1 MLCRFML
8 GFIIGVGRKGVI
20 MSFGNIVGQL
30 LQHGMAGQSRSKL
43 ERAVGPQG
51 LGGVGGIE
59 QILKGVLGGQ
69 GGGTS
74 SGSGGNVL
82 SGLLD
87 AAQSFL
93 GNKQI
98 GNLSGGQLG
107 GLGALAGA
115 LLGGGGKSAKGAVGG
130 SAMAILG
137 ALAINALQ
145 SRAVSAGGSSAAA
158 TGSPEVAQYAAVTDP
173 GTEKLL
179 VRAMIAA
186 AKADGRVDNQE
197 LERIVGKIGTDG
209 VSDEE
214 RQFVSEDLRTPVD
227 IAGLAAAVTSPV
239 VAAQVYAASLLAIEA
254 DTSEEISYLRDL
266 AAALGLDAATVARL
280 HEMTGTPG

>member
-1 MLCRFML
+1 
-8 GFIIGVGRKGVI
+8 

-30 LQHGMAGQSRSKL
+30 LQQGMAGQSRSKL

-74 SGSGGNVL
+74 SGSGGNVVT
-82 SGLLD
+82 GLLG

-93 GNKQI
+93 GNKQV

-115 LLGGGGKSAKGAVGG
+115 LLGGGGKSVKGAVGG

-145 SRAVSAGGSSAAA
+145 SRSVSAGANSAAVA
-158 TGSPEVAQYAAVTDP
+158 GSPAVEQYAAVADP

-186 AKADGRVDNQE
+186 AKADGQVDDQE
-197 LERIVGKIGTDG
+197 MERIVGKIDTDG

-214 RQFVSEDLRTPVD
+214 RRFVSDELNAPVD
-227 IAGLAAAVTSPV
+227 IAGLAAGATSPV
-239 VAAQVYAASLLAIEA
+239 VAAEVYAASLLAIDVDTPEEA
-254 DTSEEISYLRDL
+254 GYLRDL
-266 AAALGLDAATVARL
+266 AAALGLDATTVARL
-280 HEMTGTPG
+280 HELTGTPVQPPPL

>member
-1 MLCRFML
+1 
-8 GFIIGVGRKGVI
+8 

-30 LQHGMAGQSRSKL
+30 LQQGMAGQSRSKL

-74 SGSGGNVL
+74 NGSGGNVV
-82 SGLLD
+82 SGLLG

-93 GNKQI
+93 GNKQV

-115 LLGGGGKSAKGAVGG
+115 LLGGGGKSVKGAGGG

-145 SRAVSAGGSSAAA
+145 GRAVSAGGSSTA
-158 TGSPEVAQYAAVTDP
+158 VAEYSAVTDP
-173 GTEKLL
+173 GTKKLL

-214 RQFVSEDLRTPVD
+214 RQFVSEELRAPVD

-239 VAAQVYAASLLAIEA
+239 VAAEVYAASLLAIEA
-254 DTSEEISYLRDL
+254 DTPEEIGYLRDL